1 MPSRYI
7 DIAYKTIHRDIKDI
21 VNDINNNVRDKNVT
35 KITINESL
43 AKGIGMYD
51 IYKLQERSNK
61 MMREWNESVKH
72 LGIAVDEE
80 HFIRVSKNKNEI
92 KIEQQDKEIA
102 SELIMQIINSWK
114 AHIMYLNN
122 KQNILLAELRDVLLE
137 KLMSGEIEV

>member
-51 IYKLQERSNK
+51 IYELQERSNK

>member
-1 MPSRYI
+1 
-7 DIAYKTIHRDIKDI
+7 
-21 VNDINNNVRDKNVT
+21 
-35 KITINESL
+35 
-43 AKGIGMYD
+43 
-51 IYKLQERSNK
+51 

>member
-1 MPSRYI
+1 
-7 DIAYKTIHRDIKDI
+7 
-21 VNDINNNVRDKNVT
+21 
-35 KITINESL
+35 
-43 AKGIGMYD
+43 MYD

>member
-1 MPSRYI
+1 
-7 DIAYKTIHRDIKDI
+7 
-21 VNDINNNVRDKNVT
+21 
-35 KITINESL
+35 
-43 AKGIGMYD
+43 MYD
-51 IYKLQERSNK
+51 IYELQERSNK

>member
-1 MPSRYI
+1 
-7 DIAYKTIHRDIKDI
+7 
-21 VNDINNNVRDKNVT
+21 
-35 KITINESL
+35 
-43 AKGIGMYD
+43 MYD
-51 IYKLQERSNK
+51 IYELQERSNK

-122 KQNILLAELRDVLLE
+122 KQNILLDELRDVLLE

>member
-1 MPSRYI
+1 
-7 DIAYKTIHRDIKDI
+7 
-21 VNDINNNVRDKNVT
+21 
-35 KITINESL
+35 
-43 AKGIGMYD
+43 
-51 IYKLQERSNK
+51 
-61 MMREWNESVKH
+61 MREWNESVKH

>member
-1 MPSRYI
+1 M
-7 DIAYKTIHRDIKDI
+7 T
-21 VNDINNNVRDKNVT
+21 KN
-35 KITINESL
+35 
-43 AKGIGMYD
+43 
-51 IYKLQERSNK
+51 
-61 MMREWNESVKH
+61 
-72 LGIAVDEE
+72 
-80 HFIRVSKNKNEI
+80 FIRVSKNKNEI

>member
-51 IYKLQERSNK
+51 IYELQERSNK

-122 KQNILLAELRDVLLE
+122 KQNILLDELRDVLLE